1 MATIL
6 PDDGLTFDDLLLVP
20 RRSDVVPK
28 DTDVGTQ
35 LTKRIRL
42 NIPMLSSAMDTV
54 TEARLAIALAQMGG
68 MGIIHKNLSI
78 ADQALEVEK
87 VKRSENGVITDP
99 KTLPITA
106 TVGDAQAAMAK
117 HHISGIPVVDGE
129 RVLGIVTR
137 RDLKYQRN
145 AETPI
150 RTVMTKNLITA
161 RPTISLSE
169 AKDLLYQAKVEKLI
183 LTSASGALVGLI
195 TIKDLERQEQF
206 PFSCKDKRG
215 RLRVGA
221 AVGAGDHERADAL
234 VKAGVDVIVV
244 DSAHGHS
251 KNILDTVKA
260 VKKAHGID
268 VIAGNIATREA
279 ASDLIKAG
287 ADAIKVGIGPGS
299 ICTTR
304 VVAGVGVP
312 QISAVMSACEV
323 ATKQGIPVIADGG
336 IKYSGD
342 IAKAIAA
349 GANCVMLGSMLAGC
363 DESPGE
369 QIIYQGRQFKAYRGM
384 GSIGAM
390 VQRHGSA
397 DRYFQEGSGSADKLV
412 AEGIEGMVPSK
423 GPLSSVV
430 YQLVGGLKAALGYC
444 GAADIPTLQRIAVF
458 TRMTSAGLRESH
470 PHDVTI
476 TKEAPNYR
484 PE

>member
-323 ATKQGIPVIADGG
+323 ATKQGIPVIAYGG

>member
-42 NIPMLSSAMDTV
+42 NIPLLSSAMDTV
-54 TEARLAIALAQMGG
+54 TEGKLAIALAQMGG

-99 KTLPITA
+99 KTLPVTA
-106 TVGDAQAAMAK
+106 TVGDAQAVMAK
-117 HHISGIPVVDGE
+117 HHISGIPVVDGAK
-129 RVLGIVTR
+129 VVGIVTR

-161 RPTISLSE
+161 RPTISLAD
-169 AKDLLYQAKVEKLI
+169 AKNLLYQAKVEKLI
-183 LTSASGALVGLI
+183 LTDGGGVLVGLI

-206 PFSCKDKRG
+206 PFSCKDQRG

-221 AVGAGDHERADAL
+221 AVGAGDLERAAAL

-260 VKKAHGID
+260 VKKAHRID
-268 VIAGNIATREA
+268 VIAGNIATKEA
-279 ASDLIKAG
+279 AIDLIKAG

-312 QISAVMSACEV
+312 QISAVMAACSV
-323 ATKQGIPVIADGG
+323 ATKAGIPVIADGG
-336 IKYSGD
+336 VKYSGD
-342 IAKAIAA
+342 VAKAIAA

-397 DRYFQEGSGSADKLV
+397 DRYFQDGNGAADKLV

-423 GPLSSVV
+423 GPLASVV

-444 GAADIPTLQRIAVF
+444 GAADIPTLQKIAVF

>member
-28 DTDVGTQ
+28 DTDVGSQ

-42 NIPMLSSAMDTV
+42 NIPLLSSAMDTV

-68 MGIIHKNLSI
+68 VGIIHKNLSI

-99 KTLPITA
+99 KTLPINA
-106 TVGDAQAAMAK
+106 TVGDAQAVMAK
-117 HHISGIPVVDGE
+117 HHISGIPVVDGV
-129 RVLGIVTR
+129 RVVGIVTR

-161 RPTISLSE
+161 RPTVSLKD
-169 AKDLLYQAKVEKLI
+169 AKDQLYQAKVEKLI
-183 LTSASGALVGLI
+183 LTDGSGALVGLI

-221 AVGAGDHERADAL
+221 AVGAGDLERAAAL
-234 VKAGVDVIVV
+234 VRAGVDVIVV

-251 KNILDTVKA
+251 KNIIDTVKA
-260 VKKAHGID
+260 VKKAHDID
-268 VIAGNIATREA
+268 VIAGNIATKEA
-279 ASDLIKAG
+279 AADLIKAG
-287 ADAIKVGIGPGS
+287 ADAVKVGIGPGS

-312 QISAVMSACEV
+312 QISAVMAACSV
-323 ATKQGIPVIADGG
+323 ATKAGIPVIADGG
-336 IKYSGD
+336 VKYSGD
-342 IAKAIAA
+342 VAKALAA
-349 GANCVMLGSMLAGC
+349 GASCVMLGSMLAGC

-397 DRYFQEGSGSADKLV
+397 DRYFQDGSGSADKLV

-423 GPLSSVV
+423 GPLASVV

-444 GAADIPTLQRIAVF
+444 GAEDIPTLQRIAVF
-458 TRMTSAGLRESH
+458 TRMTSAGLKESH

>member
-1 MATIL
+1 MATLL
-6 PDDGLTFDDLLLVP
+6 PNEGLTFDDLLLVP
-20 RRSDVVPK
+20 NRSDVVPK
-28 DTDVGTQ
+28 DTEVGTQ

-42 NIPMLSSAMDTV
+42 NIPVLSSAMDTV
-54 TEARLAIALAQMGG
+54 TEAKLAIALAQMGG

-99 KTLPITA
+99 KTLPVTA
-106 TVGDAQAAMAK
+106 QVKAAYELMEK
-117 HHISGIPVVDGE
+117 HHISGIPVLDGKK
-129 RVLGIVTR
+129 VVGIVTR
-137 RDLKYQRN
+137 RDLKYHRKP
-145 AETPI
+145 ETPI
-150 RTVMTKNLITA
+150 TEVMTKNLVTA
-161 RPTISLSE
+161 LANVSLPK
-169 AKDLLYQAKVEKLI
+169 AKDILYQAKVEKLI
-183 LTSASGALVGLI
+183 LVDNKGHLVGLI
-195 TIKDLERQEQF
+195 TIKDLERQEECPQA
-206 PFSCKDKRG
+206 CKDARG

-221 AVGAGDHERADAL
+221 ATGVGDLARVEAL

-251 KNILDTVKA
+251 KNVVETVRA
-260 VKKAHGID
+260 IKKAYDID
-268 VIAGNIATREA
+268 VIAGNIATEEA
-279 ASDLIKAG
+279 AKDLIKAG

-312 QISAVMSACEV
+312 QVTAVMNAAKAAV
-323 ATKQGIPVIADGG
+323 KAGIPIIADGG

-342 IAKAIAA
+342 IAKVLAV
-349 GANCVMLGSMLAGC
+349 GANAVMLGSILAGC

-369 QIIYQGRQFKAYRGM
+369 VIIYQGRQFKVYRGM

-390 VQRHGSA
+390 QKGSA
-397 DRYFQEGSGSADKLV
+397 DRYFQDGEKSPDKLV

-423 GPLSSVV
+423 GPLATVV
-430 YQLVGGLKAALGYC
+430 FQMVGGLKASLGYC
-444 GAADIPTLQRIAVF
+444 GAKDIPTLQKVAVLQ
-458 TRMTSAGLRESH
+458 RMTGAGLRESH
-470 PHDVTI
+470 PHDVKI

>member
-1 MATIL
+1 MARII
-6 PDDGLTFDDLLLVP
+6 PGDGLTFDDLLLVP
-20 RRSDVVPK
+20 RYSNVVPK

-42 NIPMLSSAMDTV
+42 NIPLLSSAMDTV

-68 MGIIHKNLSI
+68 MGIIHKNLPI
-78 ADQALEVEK
+78 ADQAIEVEK

-106 TVGDAQAAMAK
+106 TVGDAQAVMAK
-117 HHISGIPVVDGE
+117 HHISGIPILDGKKVV
-129 RVLGIVTR
+129 GIVTR
-137 RDLKYQRN
+137 RDLKYQRD
-145 AETPI
+145 EKTPI
-150 RTVMTKNLITA
+150 KKVMTENLITA
-161 RPTISLSE
+161 RPKISLKD
-169 AKDLLYQAKVEKLI
+169 AKDQLYQAKVEKLI
-183 LTSASGALVGLI
+183 LTDTKGNLVGLI

-206 PFSCKDKRG
+206 PSASKDARG

-221 AVGAGDHERADAL
+221 AIGAGDIERADAL
-234 VKAGVDVIVV
+234 IAAGVDVIVV

-251 KNILDTVKA
+251 KNIIDTVKLL
-260 VKKAHGID
+260 KKRHDID
-268 VIAGNIATREA
+268 IIAGNIASGEA
-279 ASDLIKAG
+279 ARALVKAG
-287 ADAIKVGIGPGS
+287 ADAVKVGIGPGS

-312 QISAVMSACEV
+312 QLTAVLDVHAAIKRTGV
-323 ATKQGIPVIADGG
+323 PIIADGG
-336 IKYSGD
+336 VKYSGD
-342 IAKAIAA
+342 IAKALAC

-369 QIIYQGRQFKAYRGM
+369 TIIYQGRQFKAYRGM

-397 DRYFQEGSGSADKLV
+397 DRYFQDGNSAADKLV

-423 GPLSSVV
+423 GPLSTVV
-430 YQLVGGLKAALGYC
+430 YQMVGGLKAALGYC
-444 GAADIPTLQRIAVF
+444 GAQDLPTLQKVAVF
-458 TRMTSAGLRESH
+458 RRMTSAGLRESH